1 MSAIA
6 KASTKTA
13 APTAVDP
20 LLSSPE
26 AIKLQKILDEV
37 WSTIKTVEKI
47 LPARLLAFSLPEEF
61 SQNFTKF
68 GGRFLKLL
76 KHIEY
81 ADRIRAAV
89 ARAGESLGFTKGHF
103 KALAM
108 SRFNIGECQEITT
121 LIRFKAHLAGIK
133 TVCMMV
139 PINPFALHKAN
150 HSFLMVGKE
159 IEDAFEKRPPLR
171 GDKIFDILKKSNG
184 LVIDGLLHNKVIT
197 AKEAV
202 HCQDIVSYYKARG
215 ITQYFDGGKST
226 STIEEAAACMEQA
239 ERVYVEACK
248 ILSQIPPQNQDV
260 HTAILENEP
269 HYCAD
274 LLKDK
279 IPNTKWSKNAAQQKV
294 WFEGAEDKVKEIA
307 EYLNAHGIKAT
318 VAPTARSTHLAMIEN
333 PNYNL
338 IEKLPLFDQWVKEKE
353 SKEQRVTQIAQEEG
367 KREVAA
373 TTSKK
378 KKKKKGKA

>member
-6 KASTKTA
+6 KASPKTVA
-13 APTAVDP
+13 STAVAP

-37 WSTIKTVEKI
+37 WSTIETVEKI
-47 LPARLLAFSLPEEF
+47 LPARLLPFSLPEEF
-61 SQNFTKF
+61 SKNFTKF

-81 ADRIRAAV
+81 GDRIRAAV
-89 ARAGESLGFTKGHF
+89 ARAGESLGFTKGHM
-103 KALAM
+103 KALAT

-133 TVCMMV
+133 TVCMLV
-139 PINPFALHKAN
+139 PMNPFALNKVN

-159 IEDAFEKRPPLR
+159 IEEAFEKKPPER
-171 GDKIFDILKKSNG
+171 GDRIFEILKKSNG

-197 AKEAV
+197 AKDVV
-202 HCQDIVSYYKARG
+202 HCHDIVSYYKARE
-215 ITQYFDGGKST
+215 ITQYLDGGKST

-239 ERVYVEACK
+239 ERIYLEACK
-248 ILSQIPPQNQDV
+248 ILSQIPPQDQDV

-269 HYCAD
+269 GFCAD

-279 IPNTKWSKNAAQQKV
+279 IPDTKWSKNAAQQKV
-294 WFEGAEDKVKEIA
+294 WFEGTEDKAKEIA

-318 VAPTARSTHLAMIEN
+318 VAATARSTHLAMIEN
-333 PNYNL
+333 PDYNL
-338 IEKLPLFDQWVKEKE
+338 IEKLPPFEQWQKEKVSQAAPE
-353 SKEQRVTQIAQEEG
+353 KD
-367 KREVAA
+367 KKVADA
-373 TTSKK
+373 PSKK
-378 KKKKKGKA
+378 KKKKKGKS